1 MRNIIIIIISSKAPS
16 VNLEKTE
23 TIDDDDDGN
32 LNEAIEDYLGVWIEE
47 QANFLNT
54 LDSDKASQ
62 DKGKKQDETD
72 QQ

>member
-1 MRNIIIIIISSKAPS
+1 MRNIIIIISSKAPS

-23 TIDDDDDGN
+23 TIDDDDDDGN

-54 LDSDKASQ
+54 SDSDKASQ
-62 DKGKKQDETD
+62 DKGKKQDETN

>member
-1 MRNIIIIIISSKAPS
+1 MRNIIIIISSKAPS

-23 TIDDDDDGN
+23 TIDDDDDDGN

-54 LDSDKASQ
+54 SDSDKASQ